1 MRIILHMLALS
12 SHACFHLATAA
23 AAARRAALALPVI
36 IVMPDDTAAFGAKLY
51 RTPSG
56 DMRWVQQQ
64 PLLLGIWAIL
74 VHTHSKLFPESS
86 VPVPCLQNLLTVY
99 TPRSSGRAAGAA

>member
-1 MRIILHMLALS
+1 MLVVGLPLHRRSGAWLAQTCRAISAPQQARSGRHHPLKLLAVLTVLHMLALT
-12 SHACFHLATAA
+12 SHACLHLATAA

-56 DMRWVQQQ
+56 DMRWV
-64 PLLLGIWAIL
+64 
-74 VHTHSKLFPESS
+74 
-86 VPVPCLQNLLTVY
+86 LQWTGK
-99 TPRSSGRAAGAA
+99 SGG